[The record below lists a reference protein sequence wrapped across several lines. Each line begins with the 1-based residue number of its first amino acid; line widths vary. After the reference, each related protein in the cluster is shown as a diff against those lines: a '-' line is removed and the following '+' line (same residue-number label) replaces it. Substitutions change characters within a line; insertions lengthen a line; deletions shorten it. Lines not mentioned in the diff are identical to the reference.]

1 MKIFSGAAVRGEGD
15 VAGEGELVGVPKFH
29 SWDKCTMASGLH
41 YTTRVLYFTSSGE
54 ITLRE
59 FFNSHLGLVPCRIR
73 SKLKLIAH
81 A

>member
-59 FFNSHLGLVPCRIR
+59 FFNSPA
-73 SKLKLIAH
+73 SWTSTMSDTLKAQN
-81 A
+81 